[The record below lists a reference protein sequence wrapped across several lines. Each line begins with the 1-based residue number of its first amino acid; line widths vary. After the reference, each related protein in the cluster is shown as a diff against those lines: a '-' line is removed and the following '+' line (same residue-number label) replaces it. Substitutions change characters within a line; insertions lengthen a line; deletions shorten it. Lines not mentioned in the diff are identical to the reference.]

1 MVKVTLEFSTVDA
14 AIVALGK
21 LVGGAPARAAAAP
34 ATPSAAPHMTA
45 TEVLRRQQEGS
56 YALMAPR
63 GEVATAP
70 RARRGRSDKGEKRG
84 PYKTAATPEA
94 SPVAEVAPAAVAPDM
109 APTAPVT
116 EPQASGPVVTQA
128 DAHAAL
134 EKLFN
139 TNGIDVAREL
149 LGRYGVAR
157 LRDLGPENFAAFKV
171 EAEKL
176 TPAAA

>member
-1 MVKVTLEFSTVDA
+1 
-14 AIVALGK
+14 
-21 LVGGAPARAAAAP
+21 
-34 ATPSAAPHMTA
+34 MTA

-94 SPVAEVAPAAVAPDM
+94 SPTPAVEAVAPAPAV
-109 APTAPVT
+109 
-116 EPQASGPVVTQA
+116 EPPAGGPVVTQA
-128 DAHAAL
+128 EAHAAL

-139 TNGIDVAREL
+139 TGGIDVAREL

-157 LRDLGPENFAAFKV
+157 LRDLAPESFAAFKV

>member
-21 LVGGAPARAAAAP
+21 LVGGAPARAAATPVITQVAITP
-34 ATPSAAPHMTA
+34 PAATPEAP
-45 TEVLRRQQEGS
+45 
-56 YALMAPR
+56 PR
-63 GEVATAP
+63 T
-70 RARRGRSDKGEKRG
+70 RRGRSDKGEKRG

-109 APTAPVT
+109 VPTAPAV
-116 EPQASGPVVTQA
+116 EPPVGGPVVTQA
-128 DAHAAL
+128 EAHAAL

-139 TNGIDVAREL
+139 TGGIGVAREL
-149 LGRYGVAR
+149 LGRYGVER
-157 LRDLGPENFAAFKV
+157 LRDLAPENFAHFKA

>member
-21 LVGGAPARAAAAP
+21 LVGGAPARAAATPVITQVAITP
-34 ATPSAAPHMTA
+34 PAATPEAP
-45 TEVLRRQQEGS
+45 
-56 YALMAPR
+56 PR
-63 GEVATAP
+63 T
-70 RARRGRSDKGEKRG
+70 RRGRSDKGEKRG
-84 PYKTAATPEA
+84 PYKTAATHEA
-94 SPVAEVAPAAVAPDM
+94 SPTPAVEAVAPAPAV
-109 APTAPVT
+109 
-116 EPQASGPVVTQA
+116 EPPAGGPVVTQA
-128 DAHAAL
+128 EAHAAL

-139 TNGIDVAREL
+139 TGGIDVAREL

-157 LRDLGPENFAAFKV
+157 LRDLAPESFAAFKV

>member
-21 LVGGAPARAAAAP
+21 LAGGAPARAAAAP
-34 ATPSAAPHMTA
+34 VITHVASTPPAATLEAP
-45 TEVLRRQQEGS
+45 
-56 YALMAPR
+56 PR
-63 GEVATAP
+63 T
-70 RARRGRSDKGEKRG
+70 RRGRSDKGEKRG
-84 PYKTAATPEA
+84 PYKMAATPEA
-94 SPVAEVAPAAVAPDM
+94 SPVAEVAPTAAP
-109 APTAPVT
+109 APTQV

-139 TNGIDVAREL
+139 TGGIGVAREL
-149 LGRYGVAR
+149 LGRYGVER
-157 LRDLGPENFAAFKV
+157 LRDLAPENFANFKA